1 MLLTEHHAQLYRA
14 SSLKATGLVVS
25 DLEAKAEVYIY
36 QTTTLT
42 IDDVRS
48 LIDQANRRP
57 LDKDILLL
65 VIDVDSIA
73 REAQHALLKI
83 LEEPPETTKF
93 LIIIRPQ
100 TQLLP
105 TVISRCLEQQNLE
118 SAEIQIESNN
128 AFNEF
133 VQQTPVERISLIA
146 TQIKKED
153 KAWFG
158 ELENGLH
165 QWLLRERPKQM
176 SLYQYYIT
184 ALRQRGA
191 AKKMLWEVISLMLPV
206 EKSKRS

>member
-14 SSLKATGLVVS
+14 SSFQATGLVAS
-25 DLEAKAEVYIY
+25 DLEAKFEVYVY
-36 QTTTLT
+36 QTPTLT

-48 LIDQANRRP
+48 LIEQANRRP

-73 REAQHALLKI
+73 REAQHALLKV

-93 LIIIRPQ
+93 LIIVRPQ

-105 TVISRCLEQQNLE
+105 TVLSRCLEHQNLE
-118 SAEIQIESNN
+118 SDEVQIESNN
-128 AFNEF
+128 VFNEF
-133 VQQTPVERISLIA
+133 LQETPVERISLIA

-153 KAWFG
+153 KVWFS
-158 ELENGLH
+158 ELEKGLH
-165 QWLLRERPKQM
+165 HWLEHERPKQM